1 MMGKRS
7 LPLDCVSKEK
17 QTHPLRLLPDSS
29 SVLVRSQE
37 ARGVSLSLEPAGD
50 RVGSGGA
57 APSAAGGTASRPSP
71 RRDTPPE
78 EPATSRPAG
87 SVPWLGAR
95 ACGTGRPPSPVET
108 GVSEHLWVPLG
119 VGPRKVHKKEQ
130 RLGNAGHPRG
140 PRPRCPSPS
149 VPPTGPQLPA
159 PLISPGAESTSPP
172 AADTAPEANRSQLL
186 ESREHLVTVVV
197 LKPLR
202 RRSHQWLRHV
212 AASEQPAASS
222 RRP

>member
-7 LPLDCVSKEK
+7 LPLDRVSKEK

-57 APSAAGGTASRPSP
+57 APSAAGGAASRPSP

-95 ACGTGRPPSPVET
+95 PCGTGRPPSPVET

-130 RLGNAGHPRG
+130 RLGATQGTPVAPAHAAPARPSRPLGRGCPHPSFPLEQRARRPL
-140 PRPRCPSPS
+140 PRIR
-149 VPPTGPQLPA
+149 PPKRTDRNC
-159 PLISPGAESTSPP
+159 S
-172 AADTAPEANRSQLL
+172 
-186 ESREHLVTVVV
+186 SRENI
-197 LKPLR
+197 
-202 RRSHQWLRHV
+202 
-212 AASEQPAASS
+212 SS
-222 RRP
+222 LLLF

>member
-7 LPLDCVSKEK
+7 LPLDRVSKEK

-37 ARGVSLSLEPAGD
+37 ARSVSLSLEPAGD
-50 RVGSGGA
+50 RVGSGRA
-57 APSAAGGTASRPSP
+57 APSAAGGAASRPCP

-119 VGPRKVHKKEQ
+119 VGPPKVHKKEQ
-130 RLGNAGHPRG
+130 RLGATRG
-140 PRPRCPSPS
+140 
-149 VPPTGPQLPA
+149 T
-159 PLISPGAESTSPP
+159 P
-172 AADTAPEANRSQLL
+172 AAPPPMLPQPVRPAHWAAAARTPHFPW
-186 ESREHLVTVVV
+186 SREH
-197 LKPLR
+197 
-202 RRSHQWLRHV
+202 V
-212 AASEQPAASS
+212 APCRGYGPRSEQIATARVARTSRHCCCFKAAKETFAPTASPCG
-222 RRP
+222 RV